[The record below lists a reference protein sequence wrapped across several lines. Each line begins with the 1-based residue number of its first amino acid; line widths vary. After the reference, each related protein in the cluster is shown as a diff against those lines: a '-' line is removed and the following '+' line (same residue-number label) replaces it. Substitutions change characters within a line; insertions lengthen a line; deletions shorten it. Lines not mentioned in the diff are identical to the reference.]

1 MKKRYILIEF
11 LLVFLFLVLPPL
23 FVKAS
28 SGISKTLTFTPA
40 AAVQLLVAVFLQMHF
55 VYFLR
60 PANNASSVNS
70 AKKAGRIFTVS
81 FWWSITLGSLMLIF
95 ALMQTLSFFIEQNA
109 HHTMQSV
116 TSVFAWISVT
126 VSVAIAAFYEE
137 ALYRQFLPEVSAILL
152 VGKINKKIFFHFIEV
167 LVILIFAF
175 SHRYL
180 GFIPVLNAFACGAVL
195 RLCYRKT
202 GSIWTGALAHF
213 TYNMTLIIFSQI
225 ID

>member
-1 MKKRYILIEF
+1 M
-11 LLVFLFLVLPPL
+11 
-23 FVKAS
+23 
-28 SGISKTLTFTPA
+28 
-40 AAVQLLVAVFLQMHF
+40 AVQFLVAVLLQMHF

-60 PANNASSVNS
+60 KKDY
-70 AKKAGRIFTVS
+70 AKKNGSRIFTVC
-81 FWWSITLGSLMLIF
+81 FWWSITLGSLMLLF
-95 ALMQTLSFFIEQNA
+95 ALMQTLSFFIEKNA

-137 ALYRQFLPEVSAILL
+137 VLYRQFLPEVSAILL
-152 VGKINKKIFFHFIEV
+152 DGRVNKKIFCYLMEV
-167 LVILIFAF
+167 LIILIFAF

-202 GSIWTGALAHF
+202 GSIWTGALSHF

>member
-28 SGISKTLTFTPA
+28 SGISKTVTFRPA
-40 AAVQLLVAVFLQMHF
+40 VAVQFLVAVLLQMHF

-60 PANNASSVNS
+60 KKDY
-70 AKKAGRIFTVS
+70 AKKNGSRIFTVC
-81 FWWSITLGSLMLIF
+81 FWWSITLGSLMLLF
-95 ALMQTLSFFIEQNA
+95 ALMQTLSFFIEKNA

-137 ALYRQFLPEVSAILL
+137 VLYRQFLPEVSAILL
-152 VGKINKKIFFHFIEV
+152 DGRVNKKIFCYLMEV
-167 LVILIFAF
+167 LIILIFAF

-202 GSIWTGALAHF
+202 GSIWTGALSHF